1 MEEEKGYRYR
11 LRCGNCGK
19 GGKIVRIPMGNTV
32 KEFLGNYVENC
43 EVCGC
48 CEWEGVGVFA

>member
-1 MEEEKGYRYR
+1 MEKGREYRYR

-19 GGKIVRIPMGNTV
+19 GNKIVSIPMGDTV
-32 KEFLGNYVENC
+32 KEFLGNYTDDC

-48 CEWEGVGVFA
+48 GQWEGVGVFG